1 MASKGAGIWTHIG
14 LALRSQSH
22 YQRAR
27 QAGLS
32 LLSQEAPE
40 KGQVLLPQKRTYL
53 VRGPDQ
59 INFAVVKNPPA
70 SARDPGDAGAIPG
83 LGRSPGGGN
92 GNPPQYSRLEN
103 STGRGA
109 WWATVHGVAKSQ
121 TRLSDSTHSS
131 PHLASPACPGPS
143 LSLFFNFNF

>member
-109 WWATVHGVAKSQ
+109 WWATVHGVAKSP
-121 TRLSDSTHSS
+121 TPL
-131 PHLASPACPGPS
+131 PFPPS
-143 LSLFFNFNF
+143 LITSHWKSFFPTRA